1 IGAHDVMIRWCQP
14 EFLAIT
20 RRGEVAYVRTMGS
33 GLPCWATLVLWPVVL
48 WPEFRPFF
56 GSPQG
61 VHPPSRSKASL
72 ANGSFILSA
81 GRAPQ
86 EPTIA
91 DGARYRPSLSKM
103 SANF

>member
-1 IGAHDVMIRWCQP
+1 MFARWVVGH
-14 EFLAIT
+14 LGWT
-20 RRGEVAYVRTMGS
+20 
-33 GLPCWATLVLWPVVL
+33 TLYCGQLYCGQS
-48 WPEFRPFF
+48 FRPFF

-91 DGARYRPSLSKM
+91 AGARYRPSLSKM
-103 SANF
+103 SANFQSHRTVLPQDM